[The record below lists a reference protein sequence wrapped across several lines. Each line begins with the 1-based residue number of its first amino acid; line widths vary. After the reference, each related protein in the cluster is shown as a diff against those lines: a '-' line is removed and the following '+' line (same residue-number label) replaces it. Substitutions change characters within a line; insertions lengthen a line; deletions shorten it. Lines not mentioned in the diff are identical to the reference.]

1 MQRRGQIVMVL
12 AWASVCACGT
22 TAAPGTRGSEDARDA
37 GASSGA
43 PEAASVDSPREAE
56 PRLDSPVTTDTAVD
70 RTAIDMT
77 AAAETAREVGATE
90 TLPPESDGG
99 PAALRCNGSA
109 ALCDR
114 RFNEVVYPAAHNAM
128 SNSDDGW
135 IAADQVHGIARQL
148 NDGIRAMLI
157 DSYAYLGDAYLCH
170 ASCLLGSKRLA
181 DSLGEMVTFLKQ
193 NPNEVLTL
201 IFEDYITAAETNTAF
216 MTSGLDKLVY
226 THASGSQWPTL
237 RAMIESNQRVFVG
250 AQTASP
256 PPAWYHHFYDLAWD
270 TPYAFKTLSDF
281 SCAQNRGKTQNDL
294 FLLNHWLENP
304 LPSQTLSAMANT
316 REVLLGRA
324 MKCKQESGKLP
335 NFVAVSHYSIG
346 DLFDVVRTLN
356 GL

>member
-1 MQRRGQIVMVL
+1 MQRRGQWMVVL
-12 AWASVCACGT
+12 ALASVGGCGT
-22 TAAPGTRGSEDARDA
+22 TAAPGVRGAEDARDA
-37 GASSGA
+37 GTVDSTS
-43 PEAASVDSPREAE
+43 EAAPMDSPGEAE
-56 PRLDSPVTTDTAVD
+56 PQDAAGDVATD
-70 RTAIDMT
+70 RSILE
-77 AAAETAREVGATE
+77 AAAEIALDAGGGD
-90 TLPPESDGG
+90 LPRPVTDGG
-99 PAALRCNGSA
+99 TLLRCNGSA

-128 SNSDDGW
+128 SNADDGW

-148 NDGIRAMLI
+148 QDGIRAMLL
-157 DSYAYLGDAYLCH
+157 DSYAYLGDSYLCH

-181 DSLGEMVTFLKQ
+181 DSLGEMATFLKQ

-201 IFEDYITAAETNTAF
+201 IFEDYISAAETNTAF
-216 MTSGLDKLVY
+216 MASGLDKLVY
-226 THASGSQWPTL
+226 THAPGSQWPTL

-270 TPYAFKTLSDF
+270 TPYAFKTVADF